1 MNRYLLIGSVLLPL
15 FLAAAEPEGSDNS
28 FLREMMPELRNRT
41 FRGARVIRRGAG
53 STGVL
58 LRNGTF
64 RGQLS
69 SPSAGNAGSG
79 RIELRD
85 IPDPKKV
92 KTLDLRKY
100 GEVVL
105 DGTLFPEL
113 ESLKL
118 GSNIRDLDRLN
129 MPKLKELTL
138 SLRSWPPVERQA
150 PLKLAVDLPALEKIF
165 ISAATADFDYGTL
178 AGRKLKEVTV
188 TGYDGEDVDF
198 LRDQPVEKL
207 RIASGP
213 KLKDLS
219 VLAQMPLKV
228 LELGRSVRPEDY
240 TFLRE
245 LRLEELRMVVGSEK
259 FDPNFLEKMPLK
271 KLYLMNS
278 SKFDGGDWTC
288 LEGKPLREL
297 ALAGFRISE
306 KSFAVFGQSSLR
318 SLFLQQ
324 VYTPDP
330 RMLFS
335 DISKNENLQNFYC
348 VNLFKDDS
356 RAKTPFWNPPWELLS
371 KVKLTSLVLCVYG
384 DLQLHFLRDFSSLR
398 NLKLIFPRNAG
409 KVDLAP
415 LRELKLERLF
425 IFGLPDAEAKCREAG
440 LSVVPGWAFPFVDLW
455 SVTVIGA
462 F

>member
-1 MNRYLLIGSVLLPL
+1 MYRYLLIGTVLLPL
-15 FLAAAEPEGSDNS
+15 LLAGAEPEGSGNS

-41 FRGARVIRRGAG
+41 FRGARVIRRGSG

-113 ESLKL
+113 KSLKL

-138 SLRSWPPVERQA
+138 SLRSWPPVERQE
-150 PLKLAVDLPALEKIF
+150 PLKLAADLPALEKIF
-165 ISAATADFDYGTL
+165 ISATTADFDYGTL
-178 AGRKLKEVTV
+178 AGRKLKEVTIA
-188 TGYDGEDVDF
+188 GYDGEDVDF

-219 VLAQMPLKV
+219 VLARMPLKE
-228 LELGRSVRPEDY
+228 LELGRSVRPEDC

-245 LRLEELRMVVGSEK
+245 LRLEVLRMTVGSEK
-259 FDPNFLEKMPLK
+259 FDPQFLDKMPLK
-271 KLYLMNS
+271 KLYLLNG
-278 SKFDGGDWTC
+278 SKFDGADWSC

-306 KSFAVFGQSSLR
+306 NSFAVFGQSSLR

-335 DISKNENLQNFYC
+335 DVSKNEDLQNFYC
-348 VNLFKDDS
+348 INLFKDDPH
-356 RAKTPFWNPPWELLS
+356 AKQPFWDPPWELLS
-371 KVKLTSLVLCVYG
+371 KVKMTSLVLNAPG
-384 DLQLHFLRDFSSLR
+384 DLHFLRDFSSLR
-398 NLKLIFPRNAG
+398 NLKLIFPRDAE

-425 IFGLPDAEAKCREAG
+425 ISGLPDAEEKCREAG
-440 LSVVPGWAFPFVDLW
+440 LTVVPERAFPFVDLW
-455 SVTVIGA
+455 SMIGFGA

>member
-1 MNRYLLIGSVLLPL
+1 MYRYLLTGALLLPL
-15 FLAAAEPEGSDNS
+15 FLAGAEPEGSDNS
-28 FLREMMPELRNRT
+28 FLREMMPELRHGRS
-41 FRGARVIRRGAG
+41 RGLRVIRLGSG
-53 STGVL
+53 STGAQRGDV
-58 LRNGTF
+58 TF
-64 RGQLS
+64 WRRLS

-100 GEVVL
+100 DEVVL

-138 SLRSWPPVERQA
+138 FLRNWPPVERQE
-150 PLKLAVDLPALEKIF
+150 PLKLPADLPALEKVF

-178 AGRKLKEVTV
+178 AGRKLKEVTI
-188 TGYDGEDVDF
+188 TGYDGENVDF

-207 RIASGP
+207 RIAGGP

-219 VLAQMPLKV
+219 VLARMPLKV
-228 LELGRSVRPEDY
+228 LELGRSVRLEDC

-288 LEGKPLREL
+288 LEGKALREL
-297 ALAGFRISE
+297 ALSGFRISE

-371 KVKLTSLVLCVYG
+371 KVKLNSLVLCVYG

-398 NLKLIFPRNAG
+398 NLKLIFPRNAE

-425 IFGLPDAEAKCREAG
+425 ISGLPDAEEKCREAG
-440 LSVVPGWAFPFVDLW
+440 LTVVPERAFPFVDLW
-455 SVTVIGA
+455 SMIGA
-462 F
+462 EAF

>member
-1 MNRYLLIGSVLLPL
+1 MNRYLLIGTVLLPL
-15 FLAAAEPEGSDNS
+15 LLAGAEPEGSDNS
-28 FLREMMPELRNRT
+28 FLREMMPELRYGRS
-41 FRGARVIRRGAG
+41 RGLRVIRRGPG
-53 STGVL
+53 STGVQ

-64 RGQLS
+64 RGRLS
-69 SPSAGNAGSG
+69 SPSSANAGAG
-79 RIELRD
+79 KIELRD

-92 KTLDLRKY
+92 KTLDLRNY
-100 GEVVL
+100 DEVVL

-113 ESLKL
+113 VSLKL
-118 GSNIRDLDRLN
+118 GANVRDLDRLN

-138 SLRSWPPVERQA
+138 SLRNWPPVERPE
-150 PLKLAVDLPALEKIF
+150 PLKLPADLPALEKVF
-165 ISAATADFDYGTL
+165 ISATTADFDYGTL
-178 AGRKLKEVTV
+178 AGRKLK
-188 TGYDGEDVDF
+188 DGGDVDF

-207 RIASGP
+207 VLAGGP

-219 VLAQMPLKV
+219 VLAKMPLKV
-228 LELGRSVRPEDY
+228 LELGCSVRVEDY
-240 TFLRE
+240 AFLRE
-245 LRLEELRMVVGSEK
+245 FRLEVLRMTVGSEK
-259 FDPNFLEKMPLK
+259 FDPNFLDKMPLK

-278 SKFDGGDWTC
+278 SKFDGGDWSC

-356 RAKTPFWNPPWELLS
+356 RAETPFWNPPWELLS

-398 NLKLIFPRNAG
+398 NLKLIFPRNAE
-409 KVDLAP
+409 KVDLSP

-425 IFGLPDAEAKCREAG
+425 ISGLPDAEAACREAG
-440 LSVVPGWAFPFVDLW
+440 LSVVPERAFPFVDLW
-455 SVTVIGA
+455 SVIAVGA

>member
-1 MNRYLLIGSVLLPL
+1 MYRYLLMGALLLPL

-41 FRGARVIRRGAG
+41 FRGARVIRRGSG

-85 IPDPKKV
+85 ITDPKTV

-100 GEVVL
+100 DEVVL

-118 GSNIRDLDRLN
+118 GSNIQGLDRLN

-138 SLRSWPPVERQA
+138 SLRNWPPAERPE
-150 PLKLAVDLPALEKIF
+150 PLKLPADLPVLEKVF
-165 ISAATADFDYGTL
+165 ISAGTADFDYGTL
-178 AGRKLKEVTV
+178 AGRKLKEVTI

-219 VLAQMPLKV
+219 VLAQVPLKV

-278 SKFDGGDWTC
+278 SRYDGGDWTC

-306 KSFAVFGQSSLR
+306 TSFAVFGQSSLR

-330 RMLFS
+330 RVLFS

-356 RAKTPFWNPPWELLS
+356 RAETPFWNPPWELLS
-371 KVKLTSLVLCVYG
+371 KVKLTTLVLCVYG

-398 NLKLIFPRNAG
+398 NLKLIFPRNAD

-425 IFGLPDAEAKCREAG
+425 IFGLPDAEVKCREAG

-455 SVTVIGA
+455 SMAAIGA